1 MIEQTLKDRGRR
13 YGDYMV
19 VSENSQMLKEIF
31 RASKQWD
38 HLGNFQRES
47 LDMIANK
54 LARIMNGDRFYADSW
69 TDIAGYATLVA
80 QELKKRD

>member
-13 YGDYMV
+13 YGDFTV
-19 VSENSQMLKEIF
+19 VAEHSQLLKQLF

-38 HLGNFQRES
+38 RLANHQRES

-69 TDIAGYATLVA
+69 IDIAGYATLVA
-80 QELKKRD
+80 QELQRD

>member
-13 YGDYMV
+13 YGDYV
-19 VSENSQMLKEIF
+19 VVAEQAQLIKQLF

-38 HLGNFQRES
+38 SLANYQRES

-69 TDIAGYATLVA
+69 VDIAGYATLVA
-80 QELKKRD
+80 QELKRD

>member
-1 MIEQTLKDRGRR
+1 MIDEILKDRGRR
-13 YGDYMV
+13 YGDYTV
-19 VSENSQMLKEIF
+19 VSEHSQMIKELF
-31 RASKQWD
+31 RASKQWQ

-69 TDIAGYATLVA
+69 VDIAGYATLVA
-80 QELKKRD
+80 QELQHD